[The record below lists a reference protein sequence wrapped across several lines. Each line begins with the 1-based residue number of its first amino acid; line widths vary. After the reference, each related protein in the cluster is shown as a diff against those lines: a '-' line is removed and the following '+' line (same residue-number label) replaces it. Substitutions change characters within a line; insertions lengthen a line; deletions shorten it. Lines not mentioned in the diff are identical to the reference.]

1 MSISVPAGGS
11 PWRIVSSQTST
22 PVPASVCLS
31 LSACEGEIKQ
41 TGLTV
46 TQLSL
51 EGQRAERKEASRSKL
66 SSLRLFLGLF
76 VFEQTSGQPIGTEV
90 SGCAFLG

>member
-11 PWRIVSSQTST
+11 PWRILSSQTST
-22 PVPASVCLS
+22 PVPSSVCLS
-31 LSACEGEIKQ
+31 LSACEGESKQ

-66 SSLRLFLGLF
+66 SSLRLSACLFLNRPQGSQSELRSQA
-76 VFEQTSGQPIGTEV
+76 VPSL
-90 SGCAFLG
+90 AD